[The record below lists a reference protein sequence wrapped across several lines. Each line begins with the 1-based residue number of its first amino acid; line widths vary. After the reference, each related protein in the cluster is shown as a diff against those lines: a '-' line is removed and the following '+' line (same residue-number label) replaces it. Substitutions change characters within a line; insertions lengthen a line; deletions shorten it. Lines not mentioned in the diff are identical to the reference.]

1 MANHVSQYL
10 SLRSDLNEKGRE
22 VWNEIMS
29 RLNRDDTQG
38 GEKHLGFVFFDS
50 YDEMTRENMC
60 DLIGAKWAYLTDHDE
75 SGLSMYSAWS
85 PCIEFC
91 TYLSEQIGIVD
102 AGVQLVLTYED
113 EFCNFIGTALF
124 DAGGL
129 EDQEELEGDE
139 FIDMIL
145 EDDDEL
151 RAHFDP
157 ELREFDDEGLEM
169 LWEVQW
175 DRISDWQW
183 SATERML
190 GQR

>member
-1 MANHVSQYL
+1 
-10 SLRSDLNEKGRE
+10 
-22 VWNEIMS
+22 
-29 RLNRDDTQG
+29 
-38 GEKHLGFVFFDS
+38 
-50 YDEMTRENMC
+50 
-60 DLIGAKWAYLTDHDE
+60 
-75 SGLSMYSAWS
+75 MYSAWS

-183 SATERML
+183 NATERML